1 MRPLARDTF
10 ALYTGMQFR
19 ELWRD
24 PLTAFFGLVFP
35 IFFLLLTAFMSMNG
49 SGFLFHAAV
58 VAPDHERAAALVR
71 PLAELKMV
79 QVSEMSDD
87 AAQTALLKGDI
98 WAIYQLPAGAKDVS
112 AVHVVA
118 TQANLDFATLVLRAA
133 RDQADPARKRFGIVS
148 EAFRHGEITQLAFA
162 FPGIIALAL
171 LQLGVFATALPLL
184 RARDRGVL
192 LHLSLTPMPRI
203 MMVASGILVRM
214 LIACV
219 QVAIICAIAVL
230 FLHVRIVGNVF
241 LFAALTA
248 LGTATMIAF
257 GYALAGLARTYD
269 SGLMFIML
277 TNFAMMFLGQVFWD
291 ATTNHALVPIVR
303 LIPMTYIADALR
315 TLAVGANGML
325 PLWADVAATVAWLV
339 IALAV
344 ATRTFRFD
352 LSHR

>member
-1 MRPLARDTF
+1 MKPLARDTF
-10 ALYTGMQFR
+10 ALYTGIQFR

-35 IFFLLLTAFMSMNG
+35 LFFLLLTAFMTTSGG
-49 SGFLFHAAV
+49 SFLFHAAV
-58 VAPDHERAAALVR
+58 VAPDHEHAAALVR

-79 QVSEMSDD
+79 QVSEMSEES
-87 AAQTALLKGDI
+87 AERALLKGDI
-98 WAIYQLPAGAKDVS
+98 WAIYQLPAGANAAS
-112 AVHVVA
+112 GVHVVA
-118 TQANLDFATLVLRAA
+118 TQANLDLATLVLRAA
-133 RDQADPARKRFGIVS
+133 RDQADPARKRFGIVA

-162 FPGIIALAL
+162 FPGIVALAL

-192 LHLSLTPMPRI
+192 LHLSLTPMPRL

-219 QVAIICAIAVL
+219 QVAVICAVAVL
-230 FLHVRIVGNVF
+230 FLHVHIAGNPFV
-241 LFAALTA
+241 FAALVA

-291 ATTNHALVPIVR
+291 ATSNHALLPIVR

-315 TLAVGANGML
+315 TLAVGASGML
-325 PLWADVAATVAWLV
+325 PLWADVAATAAWL
-339 IALAV
+339 ALALLV

>member
-1 MRPLARDTF
+1 MKPLARDTF
-10 ALYTGMQFR
+10 GLYTGMQFR

-35 IFFLLLTAFMSMNG
+35 IFFLLLTGFMSMGG

-58 VAPDHERAAALVR
+58 VTPSHDRAAGLVR
-71 PLAELKMV
+71 SLAELKMV
-79 QVSEMSDD
+79 QVSEMSDA
-87 AAQTALLKGDI
+87 AAQSALLKGDI
-98 WAIYQLPAGAKDVS
+98 WAIYQLPAGATDAT

-118 TQANLDFATLVLRAA
+118 TQANLEFATLVLRAA
-133 RDQADPARKRFGIVS
+133 RDQADPARKRFAIVA

-162 FPGIIALAL
+162 FPGILALAL

-192 LHLSLTPMPRI
+192 LHLSLTPMPRT

-219 QVAIICAIAVL
+219 QVGVICAIAV
-230 FLHVRIVGNVF
+230 FVLHVHVVGNIV
-241 LFAALTA
+241 LFGALLA
-248 LGTATMIAF
+248 LGSATMIAF

-291 ATTNHALVPIVR
+291 ASTNHALMPIVR
-303 LIPMTYIADALR
+303 LIPMTYVADALR
-315 TLAVGANGML
+315 TLAVGADGVL
-325 PLWADVAATVAWLV
+325 PIWGDVAMMLAWLSL
-339 IALAV
+339 ALVVAV
-344 ATRTFRFD
+344 RTFRFD